1 MFAVLW
7 LAGYNLV
14 VCMFLL
20 LKNVHVSMVL
30 LVFGGENKQTYVA
43 IVCVYGR
50 RM

>member
-7 LAGYNLV
+7 LAGYSLV

-30 LVFGGENKQTYVA
+30 LVFGGKKQTYVA